1 MKKWFAAMPKVEV
14 EPGVFSV
21 PLRDLALLGYDTGN
35 AGYDDY
41 YVEGLGDVNMLY
53 HMRQVYWQ
61 QGILCKEGLIMKEFG
76 GRVAGDDY
84 KRRAKDRIARE
95 PPIGPWT
102 EELTMTLKLGRLPW
116 RNTYCYDGEWW
127 PLDPWHPNHTG
138 LSRRSYEWN
147 TKLRRFVTDG
157 KRRPLTQ

>member
-1 MKKWFAAMPKVEV
+1 MLKWFEKMPKVEV

-21 PLRDLALLGYDTGN
+21 PLRDLALKGYDTEN

-41 YVEGLGDVNMLY
+41 YVEGLGDVNVLY
-53 HMRQVYWQ
+53 YMRKVYWQ
-61 QGILCKEGLIMKEFG
+61 QGITCKERLIMKEFG
-76 GRVAGDDY
+76 GEVYGSRSLPKWY
-84 KRRAKDRIARE
+84 NKPREKDRLTKE

-138 LSRRSYEWN
+138 LFRRSSQWN
-147 TKLRRFVTDG
+147 SKLRRFE
-157 KRRPLTQ
+157 TQ